1 MAPPARPIL
10 AIRADGST
18 TRYPNIRA
26 AVDATGIA
34 RGSIALAASKLGI
47 RDARVWKYEDDP
59 RAPDLSVLRTAP
71 RNDTPLDDDE
81 RERAA
86 AFVEALRGDDGRMIT
101 EMRLSDGYICAT
113 NLCQLAG
120 KTWGHYYSLDG
131 TKAFI
136 EALSKLIRTPSPFLI
151 IKIQTGPLKN
161 RGTFVHPTIATH
173 LATWISPSFA
183 ARVTTWI
190 EEAKERIPNLR
201 GDYNNALATL
211 KPESTSRGNMRIMYY
226 LPEIQTHDQVFESFA
241 QQRPNVIIC
250 TDISQLRDKLV
261 KELQSELSD
270 AIILVMCAHGD
281 RLTGTVH
288 RPQGPLTGQVFYD
301 GIVAPPGGTTPWP
314 GLRTILEDRK
324 NNKETRFYFLAAQCY
339 GLYFTR
345 AMTNASMPNASIL
358 GLSSGKTWVEGEDMG
373 TRHMETE
380 AHINFIQEIEARYP

>member
-34 RGSIALAASKLGI
+34 RGSIALAASKLGT

-59 RAPDLSVLRTAP
+59 RAPDLSVLRAAP
-71 RNDTPLDDDE
+71 RNDTPLNDGE
-81 RERAA
+81 KERAA

-113 NLCQLAG
+113 KLCQSAG

-136 EALSKLIRTPSPFLI
+136 EALSKLIGTPSPFLI

-211 KPESTSRGNMRIMYY
+211 KTESTSRV
-226 LPEIQTHDQVFESFA
+226 E
-241 QQRPNVIIC
+241 
-250 TDISQLRDKLV
+250 TDVR
-261 KELQSELSD
+261 
-270 AIILVMCAHGD
+270 D
-281 RLTGTVH
+281 RLAKIEGGTVEVPCKH
-288 RPQGPLTGQVFYD
+288 GRADVVT
-301 GIVAPPGGTTPWP
+301 
-314 GLRTILEDRK
+314 RTH
-324 NNKETRFYFLAAQCY
+324 
-339 GLYFTR
+339 
-345 AMTNASMPNASIL
+345 
-358 GLSSGKTWVEGEDMG
+358 V
-373 TRHMETE
+373 
-380 AHINFIQEIEARYP
+380 IE